1 MDNGISGEGNHRIAY
16 REIDDTSAQGAYDP
30 RNFAAQSTR
39 VARIHAER
47 VEDIAEIEPRSAD
60 IDLHLTAARR
70 PAALSDQ
77 PEIVEVAAGF
87 DADDLPL
94 RNLRLG
100 RFGEGLESLGK
111 CRTVTYR
118 HLDLGAH
125 QAGDKISRLGGVDR
139 RPRIEIESETGRF
152 GPLGGERA
160 RKTDD
165 RRLGRITR
173 IARFDS
179 LRTSRQNA

>member
-1 MDNGISGEGNHRIAY
+1 MKAITGSPTAKSTTPG
-16 REIDDTSAQGAYDP
+16 AQGAYDP

-139 RPRIEIESETGRF
+139 RPRIEIEF
-152 GPLGGERA
+152 GNWALRA
-160 RKTDD
+160 A
-165 RRLGRITR
+165 RRR
-173 IARFDS
+173 ACA
-179 LRTSRQNA
+179 QNR